1 MSDQTATSQ
10 APEAERFVPA
20 PIDFHSPQLT
30 VRAALTGM
38 VLGATLSICNVYL
51 GLKIGWGI
59 NVSITGI
66 LVAFAAW
73 NAVSAISNRRISPM
87 GKLENNINQSACSAA
102 GSVSSAGLVS
112 AIPALMLLEDDFEIS
127 WLMLATWIFVV
138 CMVGITV
145 ATGLRREMI
154 INDKLPFPTGIAC
167 AETIK
172 EIYNKGSEAMVRV
185 SMLAGAAAVAAA
197 VKVLEINQ
205 FIFKRTDLGVKL
217 HGSPAAAYG
226 FSIEPTLLMYGVG
239 GLIGLRATASLIAG
253 AIIAFAIIGPELVD
267 RGLAT
272 PGFSSLVNWLLWP
285 GVTLMVVSSL
295 VSFSF
300 SMPRII
306 RGMMKKNTGTAD
318 GAPPTDEGDVSHQWF
333 IAGLGIALVCAVI
346 LQVVFFGIVWW
357 AAVAAVLLSFVLAI
371 VAARVSGETNVTPVG
386 PMGKVTQL
394 MFAVMM
400 PKNAAAN
407 LMSASVTAGASSQ
420 AADLMHDFRCGYILG
435 AVARKQV
442 VAQILGAFAGA
453 LVGSAAFLLLIDDP
467 KAQLLTEEWPAPAVA
482 TWKAVAEVFRDGI
495 ENLPDGALRAMLIAA
510 VAGVVLPTLERVLPA
525 KVKTYI
531 PSAASMGLGFV
542 ITPAVSMA
550 MFIGAVIAFGL
561 EKVFKTWTSRFLI
574 TICAGIVAGESLTG
588 AGHAV
593 LKVVQGM
600 SGSP

>member
-1 MSDQTATSQ
+1 MSSTNVASGGESDRLA
-10 APEAERFVPA
+10 PA
-20 PIDFHSPQLT
+20 PIDFYARQLT
-30 VRAALTGM
+30 IRAALTGM
-38 VLGATLSICNVYL
+38 VLGATLCICNVYL

-66 LVAFAAW
+66 LIAFAAW
-73 NAVSAISNRRISPM
+73 QAISLASGGRVTGM
-87 GKLENNINQSACSAA
+87 TKLENNINQTACSAA

-112 AIPALMLLEDDFEIS
+112 AIPALTMLEGFTFS
-127 WLMLATWIFVV
+127 WLMLSTWIFVV
-138 CMVGITV
+138 CLVGISV
-145 ATGLRREMI
+145 AAGLRRELI
-154 INDKLPFPTGIAC
+154 VNDKLPFPTGIAC
-167 AETIK
+167 AETLR
-172 EIYNKGSEAMVRV
+172 EIYNKGSEAVVRV
-185 SMLAGAAAVAAA
+185 GMLAGAAAIAGT
-197 VKVLEINQ
+197 VKIFEILG
-205 FIFKRTDLGVKL
+205 FFKRTDLGAQI

-226 FSIEPTLLMYGVG
+226 FSFEPTLLMYGVG
-239 GLIGLRATASLIAG
+239 GLIGLRATTSLIVGSILAY
-253 AIIAFAIIGPELVD
+253 AVIGPRLVD
-267 RGLAT
+267 EGLAS
-272 PGFSSLVNWLLWP
+272 PQWSSLLEWLLWP

-300 SMPRII
+300 SLPRIV
-306 RGMMKKNTGTAD
+306 RGMKNRSNGSA
-318 GAPPTDEGDVSHQWF
+318 GAPAIDEGDVSRRWF
-333 IAGLGIALVCAVI
+333 IVGLGIALVCAVA
-346 LQVVFFGIVWW
+346 LQVAYFGIVWW
-357 AAVAAVLLSFVLAI
+357 AAVAAVLLSFLLAI

-386 PMGKVTQL
+386 AMGKVTQL

-400 PKNAAAN
+400 PKDAAAN
-407 LMSASVTAGASSQ
+407 LMSASVTAGAASQ
-420 AADLMHDFRCGYILG
+420 AADLMHDFRCGQILG

-442 VAQILGAFAGA
+442 VAQIFGVFAGSM
-453 LVGSAAFLLLIDDP
+453 VGSAAYLVLIPDP
-467 KAQLLTEEWPAPAVA
+467 KAMLLTAEWPAPAVA

-495 ENLPDGALRAMLIAA
+495 ENLPRGVTAAMLIA
-510 VAGVVLPTLERVLPA
+510 GVVGVILPILERTLPGKA
-525 KVKTYI
+525 KAYV

>member
-1 MSDQTATSQ
+1 MSDQTTTSQ
-10 APEAERFVPA
+10 APETERFVPA

-73 NAVSAISNRRISPM
+73 QAISAVSGGRVPGM

-112 AIPALMLLEDDFEIS
+112 AIPALTLLEGVTFS
-127 WLMLATWIFVV
+127 WYMLATWIFVV

-172 EIYNKGSEAMVRV
+172 EIYNKGSEAIVRV
-185 SMLAGAAAVAAA
+185 SMLAGAAVVAAT
-197 VKVLEINQ
+197 VKVLEINH
-205 FIFKRTDLGVKL
+205 IFKRTDLGVKINNA
-217 HGSPAAAYG
+217 PAAAYG
-226 FSIEPTLLMYGVG
+226 FSFEPTLLMYGVG
-239 GLIGLRATASLIAG
+239 GLIGLRATTSLIGG
-253 AIIAFAIIGPELVD
+253 AILAYAIIGPRLVD
-267 RGLAT
+267 EGVVGSAS
-272 PGFSSLVNWLLWP
+272 FSSLMEWLLWP
-285 GVTLMVVSSL
+285 GVTLMVVASL

-306 RGMMKKNTGTAD
+306 RGMLNKNTGPA
-318 GAPPTDEGDVSHQWF
+318 GAPATDEGDVSRQWF
-333 IAGLGIALVCAVI
+333 IAGIGLALVCGVI

-420 AADLMHDFRCGYILG
+420 AADLMHDFRCGYLLG

-453 LVGSAAFLLLIDDP
+453 LVGSAAYLVLIPDP
-467 KAQLLTEEWPAPAVA
+467 KAMLLTSEWPAPAVA
-482 TWKAVAEVFRDGI
+482 AWKAVAEVFRDGI
-495 ENLPDGALRAMLIAA
+495 ENLPRGATSAMLIAA

-550 MFIGAVIAFGL
+550 MFIGAAIGFGL